1 VENLEVLSNIV
12 ETMEYVF
19 SAKERAIRQTMW
31 TVFQAL
37 CLGMGLVNFMVS
49 WRNPLQSSLQPT

>member
-1 VENLEVLSNIV
+1 MEVLSNIV

-19 SAKERAIRQTMW
+19 SAKDQAIRQTMW